1 MTRRSRPTEI
11 AFADLPR
18 LAGPAPPQ
26 PHRLRQLRKSLPRR
40 RGEAYARARRVHRS
54 TASRVRNGPN
64 RPTGR
69 RCRRWP
75 FSPPSDRLDP
85 ATQSVARD
93 LMRRNVDYLL
103 DVYKVADPQ
112 SLGGAGLDIPSS
124 RARSQLRCFR
134 EVAANV
140 IGLPVPEGLRD
151 AARPG
156 WRPRSPIIGTARST
170 SPSCR
175 RDQRRQPQAGGRHG
189 YDPNID
195 IVSAAIYGAIPVTDP
210 KLLATAA
217 HLRRQWG
224 DSSSPSFYPINGA
237 DAARGLG
244 PLLGRYPGD
253 EYDGDTTNPVPGGH
267 PWVVCTANMAELY
280 YRLAS
285 RAPHRR
291 RPVLAALR
299 WPRRSSP
306 RFPRLRD
313 ARRPPTRRV
322 RCGRR
327 ATRCC
332 AAIIFH
338 SDGLELG
345 EQFDGA
351 TGVEKSVRTLDLEL
365 RRRPQRDPRPGLRWP
380 VARIVS
386 ARYKRANPPRGRPMR
401 ILLTNDDGIHAA
413 GLKLLEHIARS
424 FPTTSRRRAGD
435 RPVRRRPFLVA
446 VEPAAPAR
454 NHAASFRGAG
464 DADRLR
470 PDGGAKIIADQSRT

>member
-1 MTRRSRPTEI
+1 MPQTRDDATGATVYALVSPRVENADLRALAPYLVALMLRNVASRGFIFEHPPGSGRVSVPGCIIASPSYPANTPGVDQDYIYNWVRDAAITATEI

-18 LAGPAPPQ
+18 LAGGPRNLIDYVNFANLCSDAAKPTPAHAVFTIDGQSRPQ
-26 PHRLRQLRKSLPRR
+26 WTEQ
-40 RGEAYARARRVHRS
+40 
-54 TASRVRNGPN
+54 TDGPALQ
-64 RPTGR
+64 TLAILAA
-69 RCRRWP
+69 
-75 FSPPSDRLDP
+75 FDRLDP

-103 DVYKVADPQ
+103 EVYKSQTRNLWEEQDGYSFFA
-112 SLGGAGLDIPSS
+112 
-124 RARSQLRCFR
+124 RATQLRCFR

-151 AARPG
+151 AASWLEAALADHWNG
-156 WRPRSPIIGTARST
+156 SIYVSVAATNGASPK
-170 SPSCR
+170 PVV
-175 RDQRRQPQAGGRHG
+175 DG

-285 RAPHRR
+285 ALLTDGA
-291 RPVLAALR
+291 VLARPLAAPFFADFRASAMTPPADASRALR
-299 WPRRSSP
+299 AAGDAM
-306 RFPRLRD
+306 LR
-313 ARRPPTRRV
+313 
-322 RCGRR
+322 
-327 ATRCC
+327 
-332 AAIIFH
+332 AIIFH
-338 SDGLELG
+338 SDGLELS

-351 TGVEKSVRTLDLEL
+351 TGVEKSVRNLTWSYAAVL
-365 RRRPQRDPRPGLRWP
+365 
-380 VARIVS
+380 S
-386 ARYKRANPPRGRPMR
+386 AIRVRG
-401 ILLTNDDGIHAA
+401 
-413 GLKLLEHIARS
+413 
-424 FPTTSRRRAGD
+424 
-435 RPVRRRPFLVA
+435 
-446 VEPAAPAR
+446 
-454 NHAASFRGAG
+454 
-464 DADRLR
+464 
-470 PDGGAKIIADQSRT
+470 